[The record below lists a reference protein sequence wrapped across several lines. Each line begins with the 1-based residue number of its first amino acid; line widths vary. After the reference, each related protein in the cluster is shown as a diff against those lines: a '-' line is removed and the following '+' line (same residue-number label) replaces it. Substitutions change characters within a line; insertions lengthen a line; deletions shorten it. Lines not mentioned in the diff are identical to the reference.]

1 MQEWKKAAL
10 YSTKYLSSAKDWN
23 QFICFNQDKPW
34 KVRHNAQKQA
44 NNLRVYD
51 MLGNVWEWTRSEV
64 KKHPG
69 SFYFCG
75 GSFKFKKK
83 ECELD
88 SDYWKTY
95 WVPSL
100 KSDDLGFRL
109 VWKFEVVK
117 DTANRL
123 VNEVFEEQQELTK
136 EERVRQWFDRH
147 PMVPV
152 GDGYFVMGTET
163 QKTLDKCS
171 KEYPTEG
178 SWVSEE
184 ADEDET
190 PHHFVHISEFKIGSV
205 PVTQELWNIVMGKT
219 SKTNPSDRIGNNLPQ
234 TNISYKQI
242 KEDFL
247 PELSRITGEKY
258 RLPTEAEW
266 EYVSKGGDKH
276 EISIAL
282 KQMVQE
288 KGSLKGADSLLKKLS
303 YTKYS
308 GSDTADKVAWT
319 KNNCNGLCPVGMKMP
334 ISENF
339 KVYDMSGNIWEWCED
354 FYQSDIYIDCI
365 NGKDRHLLQQGQN
378 LEEKPYSE
386 IGYISNPIC
395 LNDEYSAHVFRGGSW
410 LFDDID
416 CRCTRPNYWVDT
428 DQDIDLGF
436 RLALSVE
443 KRS

>member
-1 MQEWKKAAL
+1 
-10 YSTKYLSSAKDWN
+10 
-23 QFICFNQDKPW
+23 
-34 KVRHNAQKQA
+34 
-44 NNLRVYD
+44 
-51 MLGNVWEWTRSEV
+51 
-64 KKHPG
+64 
-69 SFYFCG
+69 
-75 GSFKFKKK
+75 
-83 ECELD
+83 
-88 SDYWKTY
+88 
-95 WVPSL
+95 
-100 KSDDLGFRL
+100 
-109 VWKFEVVK
+109 
-117 DTANRL
+117 
-123 VNEVFEEQQELTK
+123 
-136 EERVRQWFDRH
+136 
-147 PMVPV
+147 
-152 GDGYFVMGTET
+152 MGTET
-163 QKTLDKCS
+163 QKSLDKCC

-205 PVTQELWNIVMGKT
+205 PVTQELWNIVMGQT

-282 KQMVQE
+282 KQMVKE

-339 KVYDMSGNIWEWCED
+339 EVYDMSGMV
-354 FYQSDIYIDCI
+354 
-365 NGKDRHLLQQGQN
+365 RRLLSIRYLQ
-378 LEEKPYSE
+378 
-386 IGYISNPIC
+386 
-395 LNDEYSAHVFRGGSW
+395 
-410 LFDDID
+410 
-416 CRCTRPNYWVDT
+416 
-428 DQDIDLGF
+428 
-436 RLALSVE
+436 
-443 KRS
+443 